1 MWADGHLQ
9 TRLENESLAKMIRC
23 LAINMY
29 PSIQVISGLWISDM
43 SASETRQETLMTRLF
58 SCSIR
63 LLLYVV
69 PYHTYLLLT
78 FGVEYIV
85 ALSYLERVEISSYA
99 SMKKVVDGT
108 KKPVFFSSSVGSYF
122 WILLLDAPNVCRTES
137 KILTLGRLVVWE

>member
-1 MWADGHLQ
+1 MGWWPSTDKAWKWI
-9 TRLENESLAKMIRC
+9 SLAKMIRS
-23 LAINMY
+23 LATNMY
-29 PSIQVISGLWISDM
+29 PSIQVISGLWISNM

-85 ALSYLERVEISSYA
+85 ALSYLERLEISSYA

-108 KKPVFFSSSVGSYF
+108 KKAFLLFICSGK
-122 WILLLDAPNVCRTES
+122 LLLNSATWCPKCLQNW
-137 KILTLGRLVVWE
+137 K

>member
-63 LLLYVV
+63 LALCCSLSHIPSFNFWSWVYCCSFLSRKSGDFQLRKHEKSSRWDKKACLLFICSGK
-69 PYHTYLLLT
+69 LLLNSAT
-78 FGVEYIV
+78 WCPKC
-85 ALSYLERVEISSYA
+85 LQNW
-99 SMKKVVDGT
+99 K
-108 KKPVFFSSSVGSYF
+108 
-122 WILLLDAPNVCRTES
+122 
-137 KILTLGRLVVWE
+137 